1 MFWNRGVLSFG
12 NWVGSLRWEYKPRHS
27 FAMGVIVWILKLLLK
42 ASSQQCH
49 VRVWSSSES
58 LTKHLVATNSLLLMA
73 PSSSHAL
80 SSVKTKTDAYYSI
93 HYSDTNDISKF
104 SPMVSSSTRKIL
116 VVPNTVLE
124 SDYLCKNSAPSTARH
139 RHHHHHHHR
148 CDLQPAMPLEQRIFF
163 SLYAALAI
171 DLAAA
176 CVLTRWRN
184 KNKFAV
190 LLMVLSLSTYSRFRF
205 HGFQK
210 STGNGINSATYYCVS
225 SWEMATHT
233 HLIRL
238 RRTLS
243 VLKKKKDKP

>member
-1 MFWNRGVLSFG
+1 
-12 NWVGSLRWEYKPRHS
+12 
-27 FAMGVIVWILKLLLK
+27 
-42 ASSQQCH
+42 
-49 VRVWSSSES
+49 
-58 LTKHLVATNSLLLMA
+58 MA

-163 SLYAALAI
+163 FSLCCSRHRSCCCLCT
-171 DLAAA
+171 DEMKKQEQV
-176 CVLTRWRN
+176 CCPTHG
-184 KNKFAV
+184 AV
-190 LLMVLSLSTYSRFRF
+190 TEYIFSFSLSWVPEIDR
-205 HGFQK
+205 K
-210 STGNGINSATYYCVS
+210 
-225 SWEMATHT
+225 W
-233 HLIRL
+233 
-238 RRTLS
+238 
-243 VLKKKKDKP
+243 D

>member
-42 ASSQQCH
+42 ASSQQRH

-124 SDYLCKNSAPSTARH
+124 SDYLCKNSAPSTCTPSPSSSSSSSSLRSPTCNAIG
-139 RHHHHHHHR
+139 
-148 CDLQPAMPLEQRIFF
+148 AENFFF
-163 SLYAALAI
+163 SLCCSRHQSCCCLCT
-171 DLAAA
+171 DEMKKQEQV
-176 CVLTRWRN
+176 CCPTHG
-184 KNKFAV
+184 AV
-190 LLMVLSLSTYSRFRF
+190 TEYIFSFSLSWVPEIDR
-205 HGFQK
+205 K
-210 STGNGINSATYYCVS
+210 
-225 SWEMATHT
+225 W
-233 HLIRL
+233 
-238 RRTLS
+238 
-243 VLKKKKDKP
+243 D

>member
-42 ASSQQCH
+42 ASSQQRH

-163 SLYAALAI
+163 FSLCCSRHRSCCCLCT
-171 DLAAA
+171 DEMKKQEQV
-176 CVLTRWRN
+176 CCPTHG
-184 KNKFAV
+184 AV
-190 LLMVLSLSTYSRFRF
+190 TEYIFSFSLSWVPEIDR
-205 HGFQK
+205 K
-210 STGNGINSATYYCVS
+210 
-225 SWEMATHT
+225 W
-233 HLIRL
+233 
-238 RRTLS
+238 
-243 VLKKKKDKP
+243 D